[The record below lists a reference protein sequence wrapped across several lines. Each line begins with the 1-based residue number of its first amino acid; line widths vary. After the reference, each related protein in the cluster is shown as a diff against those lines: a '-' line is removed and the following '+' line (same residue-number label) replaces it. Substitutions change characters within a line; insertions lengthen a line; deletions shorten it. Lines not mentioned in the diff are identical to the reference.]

1 MGGLV
6 AVGVAAK
13 GADSIGWGT
22 LLFAAAGWVC
32 SPLCGMLMSFLTYYL
47 IRWLILE
54 RPDAEARSRQHQKW
68 FLALAIAIAALFI
81 LLKGPKSMRIKPAW
95 LAAVVAAG
103 IGLAVALASV
113 VIKSCWTGATQAPVT
128 PVKDNAAN
136 PVSVLTAGEKDRR
149 ERDDVNSPNST
160 TAMYNADDVEQAE
173 PEADE
178 ADEGDEEGDDTAPR
192 AEVPFIPLL
201 IVSALSVAFAHGGN
215 DVANAVGP
223 LAVIVEVYNG
233 KDVTGTPEI
242 HYWELSLG
250 SAGFVIGI
258 MLLGSRTIKTVGQGL
273 CKNLNPAKAFA
284 VQTGAAI
291 AVLGSSALGLPVSTS
306 HCLVGAVVGVSLA
319 SKLRGSKDDLD
330 LSVLK
335 RIVMGWVVT
344 IPLAMMVAVLVFLP
358 LRAVFG
364 VGG

>member
-1 MGGLV
+1 M
-6 AVGVAAK
+6 
-13 GADSIGWGT
+13 I
-22 LLFAAAGWVC
+22 
-32 SPLCGMLMSFLTYYL
+32 
-47 IRWLILE
+47 
-54 RPDAEARSRQHQKW
+54 
-68 FLALAIAIAALFI
+68 
-81 LLKGPKSMRIKPAW
+81 
-95 LAAVVAAG
+95 LAAV
-103 IGLAVALASV
+103 IGLAVALISV
-113 VIKSCWTGATQAPVT
+113 VIKSCCTKATTQELPNT
-128 PVKDNAAN
+128 IQDKSAN
-136 PVSVLTAGEKDRR
+136 PVVATFEAGGNDRHDSVMPSLGDEAG
-149 ERDDVNSPNST
+149 DD
-160 TAMYNADDVEQAE
+160 AGGDVEQAE
-173 PEADE
+173 KEDE
-178 ADEGDEEGDDTAPR
+178 EDDEGDDTAPQ

-201 IVSALSVAFAHGGN
+201 IVSACSVAFAHGGN

-242 HYWELSLG
+242 HYWCLFLYRCMLFCTVFVSFYAVFVLKMIDLQGSCRLGRLDLSSVSCSSGAIWSLFPSVLSLF
-250 SAGFVIGI
+250 SITFSIILSVFPSFS
-258 MLLGSRTIKTVGQGL
+258 LRRSRTIKTVGQGL

-306 HCLVGAVVGVSLA
+306 HCLVGAVVGVSVA

-344 IPLAMMVAVLVFLP
+344 IPLAMLVAVLVFLP

-364 VGG
+364 VGD